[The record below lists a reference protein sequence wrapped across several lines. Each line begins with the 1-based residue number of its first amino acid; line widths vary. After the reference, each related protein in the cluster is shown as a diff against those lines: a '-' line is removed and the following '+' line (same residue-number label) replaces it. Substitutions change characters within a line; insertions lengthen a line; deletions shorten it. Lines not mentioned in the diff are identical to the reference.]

1 MPILPAEP
9 DIFTENL
16 LEADPPSEGAPEQWW
31 ALYTLPRR
39 EKTLMRWL
47 RSAGF
52 PHYAPLIKHR
62 SRSPGGRTLQSYVPL
77 FPSYVFFNGDDMAR
91 SRAMTSKCIA
101 RCLAVDDPVQLVRDL
116 RQVRLLV
123 INGTPLT
130 PESRLIP
137 GARVRIRSGAMA
149 GTEGTILKRH
159 GVDRLLVVVHFL
171 QRGVSIQIDDFQVE
185 KIDG

>member
-9 DIFTENL
+9 DIFPENL